1 MTQSH
6 KGSRCCWEDG
16 VVLVCLYSHRKF
28 PLSASPG
35 RSRRGSS
42 SAGLRACKTP
52 SSVARAPPLQVPT
65 DLPLCVSLTPRPLA
79 VASYFQLHLLR
90 FLVICLPVSPFIPTC
105 VGVCDPAKK
114 FWFCLLE
121 LVPGKVFTVVVLH
134 CFLLALP
141 KDCAVC

>member
-1 MTQSH
+1 MLLGKWH
-6 KGSRCCWEDG
+6 CVG
-16 VVLVCLYSHRKF
+16 VPVLRKF
-28 PLSASPG
+28 PLAASPG
-35 RSRRGSS
+35 RSRRGSG

-79 VASYFQLHLLR
+79 VASYFQLGYLR

-105 VGVCDPAKK
+105 VGVYDPTKK

-121 LVPGKVFTVVVLH
+121 LVTRKGFHCCCFTLFTPCPPQGLCSMLNVL
-134 CFLLALP
+134 
-141 KDCAVC
+141 K